1 MNQEVTPENQR
12 ILVEIQALWI
22 LCFEYQ
28 FRVMKWYLRATRISY
43 LKYSDFEYSSA
54 GRARRPLQ
62 IQTLQMVVM
71 ITAFVSFCLRG
82 YMIARCLKKEK
93 NAICQ
98 NHTSNFPNTK
108 SFPMFLHVRERRNA
122 TNEGVSSHKTC
133 KSFTLQQK

>member
-1 MNQEVTPENQR
+1 MNQEAR
-12 ILVEIQALWI
+12 CL
-22 LCFEYQ
+22 EYQ
-28 FRVMKWYLRATRISY
+28 FSVMKWYLRTTRISY
-43 LKYSDFEYSSA
+43 LKYSDFEYNSA

-98 NHTSNFPNTK
+98 NHTSNFPDTK
-108 SFPMFLHVRERRNA
+108 SFPMFLHFDRKKRNA
-122 TNEGVSSHKTC
+122 TNEGFSSLKTP
-133 KSFTLQQK
+133 KSFTLQRN